1 MICSNL
7 QVITSEE
14 EKSPSDGAIAAD
26 GKDPA
31 MTEVFTGTN
40 TGDSFTRRDTAAD
53 QDASP
58 DRKKNANERKKGK
71 KAAKGSFGGFT
82 FG

>member
-58 DRKKNANERKKGK
+58 DHKKKAKGRKKDTKRPIG
-71 KAAKGSFGGFT
+71 GGFT